1 MALEEYKFITPSSE
15 TAEEKLKRLANE
27 LKSMEEHYKTL
38 EDDGTSDEKLAVL
51 EQNILDKRTEYEGL
65 GGTYPEL

>member
-1 MALEEYKFITPSSE
+1 
-15 TAEEKLKRLANE
+15 
-27 LKSMEEHYKTL
+27 MEEHYKTQ
-38 EDDGTSDEKLAVL
+38 EDDGASDEKLAVL